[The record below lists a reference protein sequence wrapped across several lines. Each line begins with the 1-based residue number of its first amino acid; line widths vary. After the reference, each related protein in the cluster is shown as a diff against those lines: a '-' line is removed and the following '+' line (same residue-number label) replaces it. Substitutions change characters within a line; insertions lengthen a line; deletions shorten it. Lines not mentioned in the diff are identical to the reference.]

1 MKTII
6 EERAEKGGWLKGEGN
21 CEVCGIYKAIY
32 NLDLNNGSSHK
43 ECYICWNE
51 NDYY

>member
-6 EERAEKGGWLKGEGN
+6 ELRAEKGGWLKGKSN
-21 CEVCGIYKAIY
+21 CEVCGIYEAKH
-32 NLDLNNGSSHK
+32 NLDLKCGSHK
-43 ECYICWNE
+43 ECYFCWNE

>member
-1 MKTII
+1 MKTIV
-6 EERAEKGGWLKGEGN
+6 EERAEKGGWLKGVGK
-21 CEVCGIYKAIY
+21 CEVCGVYEAMY
-32 NLDLNNGSSHK
+32 NLELNSGSHK